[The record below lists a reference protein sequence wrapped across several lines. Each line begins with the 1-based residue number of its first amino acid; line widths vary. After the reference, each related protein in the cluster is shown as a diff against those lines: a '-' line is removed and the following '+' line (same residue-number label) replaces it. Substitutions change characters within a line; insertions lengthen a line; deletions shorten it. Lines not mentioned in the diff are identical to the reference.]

1 MKSKTNKQKETNE
14 LIFKKR
20 NRLTGIENKLMVTK
34 QKRGEGIN
42 LENEINRCIP
52 TVFKIGKQ
60 EGFMQ

>member
-42 LENEINRCIP
+42 LENEINRYIP